1 MEESTYYWLE
11 AFVIIFGI
19 AIIVVG
25 VWYHINYGKF
35 KPKIEVFSDGSAR
48 MIFFGVSER
57 CKKQWCVLMLNIRL
71 VIQLHLMEII
81 M

>member
-48 MIFFGVSER
+48 MIFFGVSE
-57 CKKQWCVLMLNIRL
+57 WFVLMLNIRL
-71 VIQLHLMEII
+71 AIQLHLMEII

>member
-25 VWYHINYGKF
+25 VWYHINYGKINRN
-35 KPKIEVFSDGSAR
+35 K
-48 MIFFGVSER
+48 R
-57 CKKQWCVLMLNIRL
+57 CKVAQIENHIKKT
-71 VIQLHLMEII
+71 
-81 M
+81 